1 MNILHKC
8 AIRVVYRNY
17 DATFSELISKDKSV
31 TIHYNNLQL
40 HATKIFKTKNELNPD
55 IMEEIFWFKSVDY
68 NLWNNKSLKVGNLK
82 TVSCGVES
90 LTNLGTKIW
99 NILLIEYWELKLL
112 PVFKSKISNWVTDE
126 WPCKCAKTV
135 LQILVSSEF
144 W

>member
-31 TIHYNNLQL
+31 TIHYSNLQL
-40 HATKIFKTKNELNPD
+40 HATRIFKTKNELNPD

-68 NLWNNKSLKVGNLK
+68 NLWNNRSLKVSNLK
-82 TVSCGVES
+82 TVYCGVES

-99 NILLIEYWELKLL
+99 NVLLIEY
-112 PVFKSKISNWVTDE
+112 
-126 WPCKCAKTV
+126 
-135 LQILVSSEF
+135 
-144 W
+144 

>member
-1 MNILHKC
+1 
-8 AIRVVYRNY
+8 
-17 DATFSELISKDKSV
+17 
-31 TIHYNNLQL
+31 
-40 HATKIFKTKNELNPD
+40 
-55 IMEEIFWFKSVDY
+55 MEEIFWFKSVDY